1 MSGSMVVC
9 TDAKQQLWNHVK
21 ERYVDI
27 VNATMVLVGRDVL
40 RDLVDEYDL
49 PFQEFSL
56 YLEEELREIHA
67 AIVRREL

>member
-1 MSGSMVVC
+1 M
-9 TDAKQQLWNHVK
+9 K